1 MIHALARVC
10 ARFLVLLALSSM
22 LIFVVLRAAPGN
34 PARVALGVSASNEDI
49 AQLSAALGLDRPLLV
64 QYWDWVSGLLRGDFG
79 VSLVSQENITP
90 LVLDR
95 AQVSLILVGLA
106 MALSLLIA
114 VPVGTWLA
122 YRQAKPDA
130 AVLSGLVQLGIAVPS
145 FLLAIV
151 LVAIF
156 AVHLGW
162 LPAGGWLPPK
172 YGFGGFLS
180 HLVLPV
186 FSLALVQAAILTR
199 YVRSAVLEV
208 IEQDYLRTARASGD
222 TELQALRRHGL
233 RNATLPVLT
242 VAGVQLATLI
252 ASAVVIER
260 VFVIPGLS
268 SMLLDAVHARDLPT
282 VQSLVMVLVFFTLVV
297 TLVVDLAY
305 RIVDPRLRRNSG
317 VRNGVRNGVRR
328 SFRRQARTGRQA
340 ATSKQKR
347 AARS

>member
-1 MIHALARVC
+1 MIRAIARVC
-10 ARFLVLLALSSM
+10 ARFLVLLALASV
-22 LIFVVLRAAPGN
+22 LIFVLLRAAPGN
-34 PARVALGVSASNEDI
+34 PARVALGVSAAEDDV
-49 AQLSAALGLDRPLLV
+49 AKLSATLGLDRPLLV
-64 QYWDWVSGLLRGDFG
+64 QYWDWVTGLLRGDFG

-106 MALSLLIA
+106 MGLSLAIA

-122 YRQAKPDA
+122 YRQGKPDA

-162 LPAGGWLPPK
+162 LPAGGWLPPN
-172 YGFGGFLS
+172 YGFGGFLA

-186 FSLALVQAAILTR
+186 IALALVQAAILTR

-208 IEQDYLRTARASGD
+208 IEQDYVRTARASGD

-233 RNATLPVLT
+233 RNAALPVLT
-242 VAGVQLATLI
+242 VAGVQLASVV

-268 SMLLDAVHARDLPT
+268 SMLLDAVNARDLPT
-282 VQSLVMVLVFFTLVV
+282 VQSLVMVLVFFTLAV
-297 TLVVDLAY
+297 TLCVDLAY
-305 RIVDPRLRRNSG
+305 RVVDPRLRRDAGSR
-317 VRNGVRNGVRR
+317 V
-328 SFRRQARTGRQA
+328 SRRQAKAGRV
-340 ATSKQKR
+340 
-347 AARS
+347 